1 MTSYNDIMSCYKFIL
16 GREANAEER
25 KLITENL
32 LDISDIAFDEHRRRF
47 LSSPE
52 FHHRHADVVFENFA
66 RESVEI
72 LYETKN
78 NFKIYL
84 DVRQY
89 YMTFGIFS
97 GQHKKFD
104 VEIIKAITPDDGV
117 FVDVGAN
124 VGYYALSLGTKPGFR
139 GKIVAFEPLP
149 HLWNLFSK
157 SIAENRLSKTIKL
170 YKLALADAPGTMQ
183 LNDAEYT
190 INAGATSLLPGSSGT
205 DCERST
211 RVETLDALAKKLKP
225 DSIKVDIEGAE
236 GLFLIGAAATIL
248 ASKPAILLE
257 INRELLANLSKS
269 TPGRIFEQLA
279 DWGYDMWE
287 VLPGALTPLPT
298 AHAAS
303 MAFPAEH
310 VANILAIHR
319 DRKPDAAER
328 LKALDLTL

>member
-16 GREANAEER
+16 GREANAEEI
-25 KLITENL
+25 KLITDNL

-52 FHHRHADVVFENFA
+52 FHYRHADVVFENFV

-84 DVRQY
+84 DLRQY
-89 YMTFGIFS
+89 YMTFGIFN

-104 VEIIKAITPDDGV
+104 LEIIKAITPDDGL
-117 FVDVGAN
+117 FIDVGAN
-124 VGYYALSLGTKPGFR
+124 VGYYSLSLASKPGFH
-139 GKIVAFEPLP
+139 GKILAFEPLP

-157 SIAENRLSKTIKL
+157 SIAENRLAKTITL
-170 YKLALADAPGTMQ
+170 HKLALADAPGTMQ

-190 INAGATSLLPGSSGT
+190 INAGATSLVPGSRDT
-205 DCERST
+205 DCTRST
-211 RVETLDALAKKLKP
+211 RVETLDAMAKKRKP

-236 GLFLIGAAATIL
+236 GLFFAGAAATIA
-248 ASKPAILLE
+248 ASKPVILVE

-279 DWGYDMWE
+279 DHGYDMWE
-287 VLPGALTPLPT
+287 VRPGALAPLPT

-310 VANILAIHR
+310 VANILAVHP
-319 DRKPDAAER
+319 DRKPDIARR
-328 LKALDLTL
+328 LQALDLTL